1 MLGARGQ
8 PVPLRLRIAGVDAAP
23 GEFPPQYGTGVD
35 FVWAT
40 PAFYRQYRSEL
51 YDIATTALRLRGGP
65 ADMAT
70 VQQDVSRLAR
80 GKPVDDYPFSTQ
92 AVNTEHS
99 IHLQA
104 VVLWLVAALLSV
116 VGVLVIGQ
124 LLARLSYLES
134 ADYPALRGVGMSR
147 RQLLAAAL
155 GRTLVIG
162 WDRSGRGHA
171 GRDRAVPAVPGR
183 PGGHRERTRRERHGS
198 CSGWGWS
205 PCRASRWPAR
215 PGGVA
220 RAPVPR
226 RRARRAAGSAAG
238 ARHRRI
244 RDDGSGWRA
253 RRGPDALRCA
263 DDRRGRRGG
272 GRADRR
278 WSSPEPGPPAA
289 SPALYA

>member
-1 MLGARGQ
+1 
-8 PVPLRLRIAGVDAAP
+8 
-23 GEFPPQYGTGVD
+23 
-35 FVWAT
+35 
-40 PAFYRQYRSEL
+40 
-51 YDIATTALRLRGGP
+51 
-65 ADMAT
+65 MAT

-162 WDRSGRGHA
+162 GAGGRSWPRWS
-171 GRDRAVPAVPGR
+171 RSRCPR
-183 PGGHRERTRRERHGS
+183 
-198 CSGWGWS
+198 CSRS
-205 PCRASRWPAR
+205 PWRASPSRTPA
-215 PGGVA
+215 
-220 RAPVPR
+220 
-226 RRARRAAGSAAG
+226 
-238 ARHRRI
+238 
-244 RDDGSGWRA
+244 
-253 RRGPDALRCA
+253 
-263 DDRRGRRGG
+263 
-272 GRADRR
+272 
-278 WSSPEPGPPAA
+278 
-289 SPALYA
+289 